1 MLIRSE
7 LRKAGKSY
15 RCNHCGSVIN
25 KGDLYIAWYQ
35 YDFGRFVG
43 VDRFCLRCGVK
54 DLDLMLRH
62 GVSAIK
68 IYIRGGEEV
77 AVVPIKD
84 SKLPDSYRE
93 VIEKRLG
100 ILNEVYNEKH

>member
-7 LRKAGKSY
+7 LRRASRAY
-15 RCNHCGSVIN
+15 RCNHCGKDIE

-43 VDRFCLRCGVK
+43 ITKYCLRCGVK
-54 DLDLMLRH
+54 DIEVMVRYN
-62 GVSAIK
+62 VSAIK
-68 IYIRGGEEV
+68 IYIRGGEEI

-93 VIEKRLG
+93 VIEKL
-100 ILNEVYNEKH
+100 VS